1 MALSYQVSCAPGSLT
16 TIADMVTLGG
26 GGTITLTN
34 HHATEVLLI
43 GGDVNENTDGSKA
56 RIPTTLTVATGYR
69 IAAGDSFTTV
79 LAGGEIIYGRGGNST
94 ATCSVSVFRTNYIRG
109 GQSQA

>member
-26 GGTITLTN
+26 GGTVTITN

-43 GGDVNENTDGSKA
+43 GGDVNEDDTGMKA
-56 RIPTTLTVATGYR
+56 RTRTTLTVATGFR

-79 LAGGEIIYGRGGNST
+79 LTGSEVIYGRGGNTT